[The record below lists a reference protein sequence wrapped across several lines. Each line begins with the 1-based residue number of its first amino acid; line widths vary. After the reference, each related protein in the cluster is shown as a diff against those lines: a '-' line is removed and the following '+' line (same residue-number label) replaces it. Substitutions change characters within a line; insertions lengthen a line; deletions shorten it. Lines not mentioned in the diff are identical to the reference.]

1 MLLKQEVNSSVLK
14 HIQGAAFECV
24 LCSNGHGLQYN
35 LGQTM
40 CYLQFL
46 AGYFQLHCFICNS
59 GKRFRVQIKEM
70 ECYRGNIE

>member
-24 LCSNGHGLQYN
+24 CSNGHGLQYN

-46 AGYFQLHCFICNS
+46 AGVFSTSLLYLQFR
-59 GKRFRVQIKEM
+59 KTFRVQIKEM

>member
-1 MLLKQEVNSSVLK
+1 MLLKQEVKSSVLK

-24 LCSNGHGLQYN
+24 LCSNGRGLQYN

-46 AGYFQLHCFICNS
+46 ARYFQLHCFICNS
-59 GKRFRVQIKEM
+59 GKHFRVQIKEM
-70 ECYRGNIE
+70 KCYRGNIE